1 MWLLSRQVDC
11 RNRRSRSIGI
21 LFTSDN
27 RLRRSRLACAA
38 SLAATV
44 GFLQRAHCPSLA
56 SGALTGCWSYS
67 KNVHYL
73 RCPRNSDSAC
83 PSPARRAPVLAPSPE
98 DAPRRLKS
106 FLEKT
111 LIAHA
116 RPHFAAPQPP
126 RRAGALESPVERPP
140 TTPRAAGL
148 LPLDLSGLNA
158 QQRAAIDHV
167 TAPCSSSPAP
177 APARPASSPA
187 ASPPHRPGRRPL
199 EHPRRHLHQTRP
211 PTRCANA
218 SSTWSAAP
226 RAAVNVGTFHGQA
239 LRILRRDIHHLG
251 REPEFT
257 IYDADDQLA
266 PRQAGH
272 GRRRH
277 RPHHH
282 QPRRHPQTPFPAPRT
297 NSPTP
302 SSTPNASEGYFE
314 EAVAQVYHRYQRLLD
329 SANGVD
335 FGDMIAFCVRLF
347 REFPDLRAFYQDR
360 YRFIL
365 VDEYQ
370 DTNRA
375 QYEFVRLLAEGRGNV
390 CVVGDDDQS
399 IYTWRGADIRN
410 ILDFEAQF
418 ADSRVIRLERNYRST
433 GNILASANAVI
444 SKVANRAE
452 KTPLDRA
459 RRRPAARNH
468 RGLRRR
474 RRSPPGRQPHPRT
487 SRRGHPEPRHRH
499 HLPHQRPV
507 PTPRG
512 MVRPPGTALP
522 VGRRHRVLWSPRKC
536 ATCWPTCGPLP
547 TPRDLVSFERIAN
560 TPRRGIGVKTLQVL
574 REWARTDQP
583 LLR

>member
-1 MWLLSRQVDC
+1 MRERIVD
-11 RNRRSRSIGI
+11 
-21 LFTSDN
+21 L
-27 RLRRSRLACAA
+27 
-38 SLAATV
+38 V
-44 GFLQRAHCPSLA
+44 GRA
-56 SGALTGCWSYS
+56 SGG
-67 KNVHYL
+67 
-73 RCPRNSDSAC
+73 
-83 PSPARRAPVLAPSPE
+83 
-98 DAPRRLKS
+98 
-106 FLEKT
+106 
-111 LIAHA
+111 
-116 RPHFAAPQPP
+116 
-126 RRAGALESPVERPP
+126 
-140 TTPRAAGL
+140 
-148 LPLDLSGLNA
+148 
-158 QQRAAIDHV
+158 
-167 TAPCSSSPAP
+167 
-177 APARPASSPA
+177 
-187 ASPPHRPGRRPL
+187 
-199 EHPRRHLHQTRP
+199 
-211 PTRCANA
+211 
-218 SSTWSAAP
+218 
-226 RAAVNVGTFHGQA
+226 VNVGTFHGQA

-257 IYDADDQLA
+257 IYDADDQL
-266 PRQAGH
+266 RLVKQAMGDV
-272 GRRRH
+272 GIGLTTISPVAIRNAISRAKDELAD
-277 RPHHH
+277 
-282 QPRRHPQTPFPAPRT
+282 PFVYAER
-297 NSPTP
+297 
-302 SSTPNASEGYFE
+302 SEGYFE
-314 EAVAQVYHRYQRLLD
+314 EAVAQVYHRYQRLID

-375 QYEFVRLLAEGRGNV
+375 QYEFVRQLAEGRGNV

-452 KTPLDRA
+452 EDALDRA

-512 MVRPPGTALP
+512 MVRPPGPALP
-522 VGRRHRVLWSPRKC
+522 VGRRHRVLRAPRSSRRR
-536 ATCWPTCGPLP
+536 AGLPAGPLP
-547 TPRDLVSFERIAN
+547 TPAIWLASSASP
-560 TPRRGIGVKTLQVL
+560 TPRAAASAPRPSRSSASGPN
-574 REWARTDQP
+574 RPAAP
-583 LLR
+583 PAN